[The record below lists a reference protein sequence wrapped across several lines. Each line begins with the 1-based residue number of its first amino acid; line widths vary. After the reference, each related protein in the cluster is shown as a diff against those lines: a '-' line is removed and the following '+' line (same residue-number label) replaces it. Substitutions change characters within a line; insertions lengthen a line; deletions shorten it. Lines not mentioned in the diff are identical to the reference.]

1 MIIKKNKEINS
12 KKYVD
17 LMGTVGTMG
26 MHMVTHP
33 AVGAGIGYFLDD
45 WLGTKPWLFIAFLI
59 LGVVAGFRAVFLDT
73 RKIMRNQEKQD
84 AERFGRKD

>member
-26 MHMVTHP
+26 SHMVTHP
-33 AVGAGIGYFLDD
+33 AVGAVVGYYLDD
-45 WLGTKPWLFIAFLI
+45 WLGTKPWLFIACLI
-59 LGVVAGFRAVFLDT
+59 LGVVAGFKAVFVDT
-73 RKIMRNQEKQD
+73 QKIIKNQEKQD